1 MSATNVDAMTKLL
14 AAAKQSAVP
23 VKDVRAINADYRAR
37 QVEKP
42 SSFIVKFVFQNSTT
56 GVKGPYVASSG
67 LSKSATRFGIDQG
80 LITLT
85 KIKSTP
91 GLNSGKSAKVYK
103 AQGVDPEACMNLLNL
118 VDSLAVRG
126 GSKDYAAKYKL
137 YSEQRGIICR
147 TYGIHRGSNGKLI
160 FPTSEVE
167 KAYCEEMRPYS
178 FASCTFF
185 VSVSAP
191 GSRATRSKSLRCLE
205 GDELYQSLIDLA
217 TDYGAVSN

>member
-1 MSATNVDAMTKLL
+1 MSSTNVDAMAKLL
-14 AAAKQSAVP
+14 GAANQSAVP
-23 VKDVRAINADYRAR
+23 VMSVQAINSDYRAR
-37 QVEKP
+37 HVEKP
-42 SSFIVKFVFQNSTT
+42 SSFLAKFVFQTSTV

-80 LITLT
+80 LITLN
-85 KIKSTP
+85 KIESTP

-103 AQGVDPEACMNLLNL
+103 AQGVNPETCMELLDL
-118 VDSLAVRG
+118 VDSLAVHG

-137 YSEQRGIICR
+137 YSEQREIICR

-167 KAYCEEMRPYS
+167 KTYCEEMRQYS

-205 GDELYQSLIDLA
+205 GDELYQSLFNLA
-217 TDYGAVSN
+217 TDYGAVSI